1 VLNDPAQSGFY
12 MSKLHIAARAQ
23 KSSSALAA
31 QLYSTSPAAGVVM
44 IYSKHTSAIILT
56 ADAAGI
62 SLLYER

>member
-1 VLNDPAQSGFY
+1 